1 MRTSL
6 PGGREVP
13 AAIRVAV
20 AAPAGAAAAAIIGVN
35 AGWKYAPAAGWIAG
49 AVVYLSW
56 TWMVA
61 GRMSPQQTAAH
72 ATRADTTGSMTDA
85 IVVSASTVSLA
96 GVGYLLVA
104 ESAKGGEVY
113 GAAAVGIGSV
123 VVSWVAIHTVFTLR
137 YARLYYSGTPGGID
151 FNQPEPPAYVDFAYL
166 AFTNSTP
173 RAPVR
178 DGQAALIAAD
188 APARPRRKIVATDTR
203 RRTATSTRRLHR
215 PVGVVAWLPP
225 HSTRRSPFL
234 EIEINRF
241 EVGVDPIARVGDD
254 AQCIFQVVDQG
265 AKATLSSGRDK
276 GAYLRI
282 RRHIFGREV
291 FFSRIVT
298 PR

>member
-13 AAIRVAV
+13 AAVRVAV
-20 AAPAGAAAAAIIGVN
+20 AVPVGAAAAAIIGAN

-49 AVVYLSW
+49 AAVYLIW

-104 ESAKGGEVY
+104 ESAKGGEAY

-137 YARLYYSGTPGGID
+137 YAQLYYSGTPGAID
-151 FNQPEPPAYVDFAYL
+151 FNQPEPPAYADFAYH
-166 AFTNSTP
+166 AFTMGMAFQVSDT
-173 RAPVR
+173 
-178 DGQAALIAAD
+178 DLQT
-188 APARPRRKIVATDTR
+188 RKIRATALR
-203 RRTATSTRRLHR
+203 QALLSYLF
-215 PVGVVAWLPP
+215 GVVIVAM
-225 HSTRRSPFL
+225 T
-234 EIEINRF
+234 INLIM
-241 EVGVDPIARVGDD
+241 E
-254 AQCIFQVVDQG
+254 
-265 AKATLSSGRDK
+265 LSHGI
-276 GAYLRI
+276 G
-282 RRHIFGREV
+282 
-291 FFSRIVT
+291 
-298 PR
+298 